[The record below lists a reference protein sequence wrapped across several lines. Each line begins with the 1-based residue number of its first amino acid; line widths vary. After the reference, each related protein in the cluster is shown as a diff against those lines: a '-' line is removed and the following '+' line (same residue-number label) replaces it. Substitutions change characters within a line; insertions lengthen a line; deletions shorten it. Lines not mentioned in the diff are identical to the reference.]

1 MVDRLAKTDILA
13 LDYGGKVDLLDRV
26 GQEIL
31 DLQIEFSN
39 VAGKYAELKARLEV
53 LKQVKSVLQSSIR
66 AEAAEGGSNIE
77 RKHELTRNP
86 LYNSGQK
93 SAAPKRKRV

>member
-13 LDYGGKVDLLDRV
+13 LDYGGKVALLDKV
-26 GQEIL
+26 GTEIL
-31 DLQIEFSN
+31 ETQIEYSS

-77 RKHELTRNP
+77 RKHELTKNP

-93 SAAPKRKRV
+93 SAAPKRKRI